1 MINKQIKQKACSFGD
16 NRGKKIEKSK
26 WKLLISL
33 SPVSLNNS
41 QRMFSFGCK
50 WWRCCFLTRTQWLLH
65 INPCMQGRYHEFEG
79 GWSMHWKVVGGGD
92 IALSKNKLNT
102 KTLKF
107 EKRGGAWPSPS
118 SYGGSA
124 RACVQM
130 LHFNRTVII
139 FHRDA
144 CLVVSAKTRSV
155 GSVACM
161 WSQWSGSSEKET
173 FGFYSTATWAR

>member
-79 GWSMHWKVVGGGD
+79 GWSMHWKVVGGGGQY
-92 IALSKNKLNT
+92 SKNT
-102 KTLKF
+102 KIWKKGGCMTLPQLLWWLRPCLRANVTF
-107 EKRGGAWPSPS
+107 QPN
-118 SYGGSA
+118 SYHIPQGRLSC
-124 RACVQM
+124 R
-130 LHFNRTVII
+130 L
-139 FHRDA
+139 
-144 CLVVSAKTRSV
+144 
-155 GSVACM
+155 
-161 WSQWSGSSEKET
+161 SEN
-173 FGFYSTATWAR
+173 